1 MTMKEVTKKLINYIY
16 IYIYILIAL
25 QTQQSHAH
33 HFKLNVHPQILV
45 GGGGNRKGKM

>member
-1 MTMKEVTKKLINYIY
+1 MNMKEVTKKLINY

>member
-16 IYIYILIAL
+16 IYLLIAL

-33 HFKLNVHPQILV
+33 HFKLNVHS
-45 GGGGNRKGKM
+45 